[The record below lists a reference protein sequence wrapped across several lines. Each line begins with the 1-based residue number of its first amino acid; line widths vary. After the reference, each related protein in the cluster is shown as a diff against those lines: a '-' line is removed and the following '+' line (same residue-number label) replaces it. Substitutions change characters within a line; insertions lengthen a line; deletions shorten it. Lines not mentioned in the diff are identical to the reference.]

1 MLDNARQC
9 RDKISAAADK
19 KSLVFSLPFPTAYCT
34 SCMDTQNSPGYFF
47 LSKETNKDCKR
58 GGGGEVM
65 QPSLIY
71 GHGILYK
78 AKLGFNF
85 PPDLAAAE
93 GSESGGESMSAEQQ
107 PGVRAGARP
116 LSWAG
121 CSFVCCWHR
130 YESKLLLISWEF
142 HIPSRSDAFTFLSL
156 F

>member
-47 LSKETNKDCKR
+47 LARRQIKTVI
-58 GGGGEVM
+58 GGVGGGEVV

-71 GHGILYK
+71 GHGTAYILYL
-78 AKLGFNF
+78 AKLGINV
-85 PPDLAAAE
+85 PPTWLQAE
-93 GSESGGESMSAEQQ
+93 GSESGGESVSAEQQ

-116 LSWAG
+116 LSRAG
-121 CSFVCCWHR
+121 CSFVRC
-130 YESKLLLISWEF
+130 
-142 HIPSRSDAFTFLSL
+142 
-156 F
+156 